1 MKSANLTSKV
11 VTKVVALMIV
21 FFATPAVADSIYGM
35 NHGVWVTT
43 NAFIGNTRSHQ
54 GTAHKSRD
62 NSSMLH
68 VSIKRSEVV
77 APHVVVVESTR
88 SYWVHAPNRFASNR
102 LIRVTVPTRI
112 YLSSWDVGALEQELE
127 RLGVK
132 VKPKPVPPKPGIY
145 SG

>member
-1 MKSANLTSKV
+1 MAKF
-11 VTKVVALMIV
+11 VALMIV
-21 FFATPAVADSIYGM
+21 FAATPAMADSIYGL
-35 NHGVWVTT
+35 NHGIWVTT
-43 NAFIGNTRSHQ
+43 DALVGNTH
-54 GTAHKSRD
+54 SRKVHE
-62 NSSMLH
+62 SMVKGSMLR
-68 VSIKRSEVV
+68 VSIKRSKVV

-102 LIRVTVPTRI
+102 LVRVTVPMRI

-132 VKPKPVPPKPGIY
+132 VKPKPVPPKPGVY